1 MKRNLFIILAAILSV
16 GSLMAQNAASTA
28 YRIPLS
34 TYVANN
40 GTLNSAAQTALE
52 RKTGS
57 MATINGYG
65 STSGEFLLAV
75 EGGLLDCIPTS
86 TVPVKYVA
94 SVELSAAV
102 INTLE
107 EVVVDSKTFS
117 LKGIG
122 ASKEQATLNAINQL
136 NPRSEACVK
145 FMTEARTKIETYYKH
160 QLPNIKAKAISA
172 SERGDYKLALAILG
186 VVPESLP
193 EYPELAQMMTDFYQ
207 KMIDRDAA
215 QQLQEAKAA
224 YAKRDY
230 HLALEILGKINPL
243 SNKYEEADA
252 LIVKVTEFYEKE
264 YQTAERERIEDRE
277 RMIQERKEDRAEAIE
292 MRKDRTRLEELR
304 INAAKEAAIA
314 NAGIVS
320 LERQSKT
327 DFFKVLLATIASK

>member
-1 MKRNLFIILAAILSV
+1 
-16 GSLMAQNAASTA
+16 
-28 YRIPLS
+28 
-34 TYVANN
+34 
-40 GTLNSAAQTALE
+40 
-52 RKTGS
+52 
-57 MATINGYG
+57 
-65 STSGEFLLAV
+65 
-75 EGGLLDCIPTS
+75 
-86 TVPVKYVA
+86 
-94 SVELSAAV
+94 
-102 INTLE
+102 
-107 EVVVDSKTFS
+107 
-117 LKGIG
+117 
-122 ASKEQATLNAINQL
+122 
-136 NPRSEACVK
+136 
-145 FMTEARTKIETYYKH
+145 MTEARTKIETYYKH

-252 LIVKVTEFYEKE
+252 LIVKETEFYEKE